1 MTDPIADMLT
11 RIRNASAVRKERVI
25 VPFSRMKKG
34 VADVL
39 KAEGYVKEYEI
50 LQEGAFRNLSI
61 VLQYSDETVPAIQA
75 IKRISKPGCRI
86 YTKAEDIPVVLRN
99 YGIAILSTSKG
110 IMTNRQAKK
119 MRLGGEIICEVH

>member
-99 YGIAILSTSKG
+99 YGI
-110 IMTNRQAKK
+110 
-119 MRLGGEIICEVH
+119 